1 MSQFSQAD
9 KSFRQLPLHF
19 GVRDILSFDTLVT
32 GSNEIAVGIVQ
43 QCALGA
49 GEKQVYIWSP
59 HSEGKGGGKSHL
71 LQAACH
77 QAAKNQRTVCYLPAG
92 EIISQS
98 VRVLDELE
106 QLDLVCL
113 DDIEL
118 MAQSPE
124 WEEALFDLINR
135 MRESGNSLLLAASAS
150 PEALAVKLP
159 DLRSRLAWGPV
170 FQLQALSDA
179 EKRQA
184 LRIRAGQRGLELPDN
199 VADYLMR
206 HYPRDLFGLFERL
219 ELLDTAAMVMQRRL
233 TVPFVKSVLESVSDT

>member
-1 MSQFSQAD
+1 MSSSD
-9 KSFRQLPLHF
+9 KVNKSFRQLPLHF
-19 GVRDILSFDTLVT
+19 GVRDVLSFDTLVA
-32 GSNEIAVGIVQ
+32 GSNEIAVGLVQ
-43 QCALGA
+43 QCALGE

-59 HSEGKGGGKSHL
+59 HGEGKGGGKSHL

-77 QAAKNQRTVCYLPAG
+77 QAAKNQRTVCYLPAA
-92 EIISQS
+92 EIIDHS
-98 VRVLDELE
+98 VQVLDELE

-118 MAQSPE
+118 MAQSPD

-135 MRESGNSLLLAASAS
+135 MRESGNSLLLAASVS
-150 PEALAVKLP
+150 PEAMAVKLP

-179 EKRQA
+179 QKREA
-184 LRIRAGQRGLELPDN
+184 LRIRAEQRGLELPDN
-199 VADYLMR
+199 VAEYLMR

-219 ELLDTAAMVMQRRL
+219 EVLDTAAMAMQRRL
-233 TVPFVKSVLESVSDT
+233 TVPFVKSVLGSVSDV

>member
-1 MSQFSQAD
+1 MSPSSKANT
-9 KSFRQLPLHF
+9 SFRQLPLHF
-19 GVRDILSFDTLVT
+19 GARDIFSFETLVA
-32 GSNEIAVGIVQ
+32 GSNAVAVGISQ
-43 QCALGA
+43 QCALGE

-59 HSEGKGGGKSHL
+59 HSEAKGGGKSHL

-77 QAAKNQRTVCYLPAG
+77 LAAKNQRTVCYLPAA
-92 EIISQS
+92 EIINQP
-98 VRVLDELE
+98 VQVLDELE
-106 QLDLVCL
+106 QLNLVCL

-135 MRESGNSLLLAASAS
+135 MRESGNSLLLAASVS
-150 PEALAVKLP
+150 PEAMAVKLP

-179 EKRQA
+179 DKREA

-199 VADYLMR
+199 VAEYLMR

-219 ELLDTAAMVMQRRL
+219 EVLDTAAMAMQRRL
-233 TVPFVKSVLESVSDT
+233 TVPFVKSVLESE

>member
-1 MSQFSQAD
+1 MPSSSKIN
-9 KSFRQLPLHF
+9 KSFKQLPLHF
-19 GVRDILSFDTLVT
+19 GVRDVFSFDTLVA
-32 GSNEIAVGIVQ
+32 GSNEVAVGIVQ
-43 QCALGA
+43 QCALGE

-59 HSEGKGGGKSHL
+59 HSGGKSHL

-77 QAAKNQRTVCYLPAG
+77 QASKNQRTVCYLPVA
-92 EIISQS
+92 EIIEQS
-98 VRVLDELE
+98 VQVLDELE

-113 DDIEL
+113 DDVDL
-118 MAQSPE
+118 MAQSPD

-135 MRESGNSLLLAASAS
+135 MRESGNSLLLAASSS
-150 PEALAVKLP
+150 PEALDIKLP

-179 EKRQA
+179 EKREA

-199 VADYLMR
+199 VAEYLMR

-219 ELLDTAAMVMQRRL
+219 EVLDTAAMAMQRRL
-233 TVPFVKSVLESVSDT
+233 TIPFVKSVLDDI

>member
-1 MSQFSQAD
+1 MSQSSKIN

-19 GVRDILSFDTLVT
+19 GVRDVFSFDTLVA
-32 GSNEIAVGIVQ
+32 GSNEVAVGIVQ
-43 QCALGA
+43 QCALGE

-77 QAAKNQRTVCYLPAG
+77 QASKNQRTVCYLPAG
-92 EIISQS
+92 EIIDLPVQ
-98 VRVLDELE
+98 VLDELE

-118 MAQSPE
+118 MAKSPD

-135 MRESGNSLLLAASAS
+135 MRESGNSLLLAASVS
-150 PEALAVKLP
+150 PEAMAVKLP

-170 FQLQALSDA
+170 FQLQALSDT
-179 EKRQA
+179 EKREA

-199 VADYLMR
+199 VAEYLMR

-219 ELLDTAAMVMQRRL
+219 EVLDTAAMAMQRRL
-233 TVPFVKSVLESVSDT
+233 TVPFVKSVLESE

>member
-1 MSQFSQAD
+1 MPSSSKTN
-9 KSFRQLPLHF
+9 KSFRQLPLYF
-19 GVRDILSFDTLVT
+19 GVRDVFSFDTLVA
-32 GSNEIAVGIVQ
+32 GSNEVAVGIVQ
-43 QCALGA
+43 QCALGE
-49 GEKQVYIWSP
+49 GEKQVYIWSS
-59 HSEGKGGGKSHL
+59 HSAGKSHL

-77 QAAKNQRTVCYLPAG
+77 QASKNQRTVCYLPVA
-92 EIISQS
+92 EIIEQS

-113 DDIEL
+113 DDVDL
-118 MAQSPE
+118 MAQSPD

-135 MRESGNSLLLAASAS
+135 MRESGNSLLLAASSS
-150 PEALAVKLP
+150 PEALDIKLP

-179 EKRQA
+179 EKREA

-199 VADYLMR
+199 VAEYLMR

-219 ELLDTAAMVMQRRL
+219 EVLDTAAMAMQRRL
-233 TVPFVKSVLESVSDT
+233 TVPFVKSVLDDI

>member
-1 MSQFSQAD
+1 MPSFSKANT
-9 KSFRQLPLHF
+9 SFKQLPLHF
-19 GVRDILSFDTLVT
+19 GVRDVFSFDTLVA
-32 GSNEIAVGIVQ
+32 GSNTVAVGIVQ
-43 QCALGA
+43 QCALGE

-59 HSEGKGGGKSHL
+59 HGEGKGGGKSHL

-77 QAAKNQRTVCYLPAG
+77 QAAKKQRTVCYLPVA
-92 EIISQS
+92 EIINQP
-98 VRVLDELE
+98 VQVLDELE

-118 MAQSPE
+118 MAQSAE

-135 MRESGNSLLLAASAS
+135 MRESGNSLLLAASVS

-170 FQLQALSDA
+170 FQLQALSDVD
-179 EKRQA
+179 KREA

-199 VADYLMR
+199 VAEYLMR

-219 ELLDTAAMVMQRRL
+219 EVLDTAAMAMQRRL
-233 TVPFVKSVLESVSDT
+233 TVPFVKSVLDDI